1 MSLDAVM
8 VGMQQ
13 LQGTIPVTG
22 YADATLVYLLKEDK
36 SRQLLKNV
44 TLKKLKNKWLML
56 NIFSFILGIEQSLL
70 IDLEENLLNVKMRLK
85 VINRES

>member
-13 LQGTIPVTG
+13 LQGTIPATG
-22 YADATLVYLLKEDK
+22 YADAILVYLLKGDK

-56 NIFSFILGIEQSLL
+56 NIFSFILGIDQSLL

-85 VINRES
+85 VINREA

>member
-1 MSLDAVM
+1 METVNLDAVM

-22 YADATLVYLLKEDK
+22 YADAILVYLLKGDK

-44 TLKKLKNKWLML
+44 TLKKLTNQWLML
-56 NIFSFILGIEQSLL
+56 NIFSSILGIEWSLL
-70 IDLEENLLNVKMRLK
+70 IDLEENLLNVKIRHK
-85 VINRES
+85 VIN